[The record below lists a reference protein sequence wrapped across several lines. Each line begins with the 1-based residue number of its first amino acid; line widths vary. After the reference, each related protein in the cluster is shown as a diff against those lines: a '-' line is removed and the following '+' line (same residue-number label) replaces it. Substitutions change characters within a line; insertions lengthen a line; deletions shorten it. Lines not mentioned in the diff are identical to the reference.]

1 MNFSSSTV
9 NLFQEIFSAV
19 FLDFLVLSYLLNKN
33 HVSIFNVVSTVFSL
47 SSIVVEFTIVANILE
62 LEWVLYHTPE
72 K

>member
-1 MNFSSSTV
+1 MNFSPSTV
-9 NLFQEIFSAV
+9 NQFQEIFSAV